1 MENRKMTGAN
11 EAEIKKLESDLK
23 EISDYSDQLT
33 KLLSEIS
40 TEVLNF
46 SGNEISYSEQ
56 RVDILKMAV
65 DRLIP
70 ITTDF
75 FSKLKRKDAVKLGE
89 LIYRSLR
96 ACIRFKSASKEYAN
110 KELDHSTRQGV
121 KRRILSEF
129 HIIESLSSELIA
141 FIDLS
146 HISDND
152 QSRLASVIRDARM
165 AQELFTNLVEQLDS
179 VRSKA
184 IQDIADA
191 KDSALDNASK
201 IKELVSKSSN
211 AYLAVDFHERKK
223 SNSFE
228 LSFWFVIM
236 MALLTFDA
244 WLIWKFDLSSVQLW
258 QNRLIDL
265 GLIGFIASVAYWMGK
280 NFRAAMHQRS
290 ILNQRIAS
298 LKTFQAFYEKV
309 EDKDLKDAIVL
320 EASKTIFSHMSSG
333 YSSDSANMNGPST
346 ADLLKFVSLTKP
358 GN

>member
-1 MENRKMTGAN
+1 M
-11 EAEIKKLESDLK
+11 
-23 EISDYSDQLT
+23 
-33 KLLSEIS
+33 LSETAS
-40 TEVLNF
+40 DALDFLV
-46 SGNEISYSEQ
+46 NEISYTEQ
-56 RVDILKMAV
+56 RVDILNMAV
-65 DRLIP
+65 ERLLP
-70 ITTDF
+70 ITTEYF
-75 FSKLKRKDAVKLGE
+75 EKLSRRDGIKIGE
-89 LIYRSLR
+89 LIYRALR
-96 ACIRFKSASKEYAN
+96 ACIRFKTALKEYSLEDSVNSN
-110 KELDHSTRQGV
+110 KQAA
-121 KRRILSEF
+121 RRLLSEF
-129 HIIESLSSELIA
+129 HIIESLSSEIIA

-146 HISDND
+146 KISDDD

-184 IQDIADA
+184 VQDIADA
-191 KDSALDNASK
+191 KESALTNASK

-223 SNSFE
+223 SNSIE
-228 LSFWFVIM
+228 LTFWFVIM
-236 MALLTFDA
+236 ASLLTFDA
-244 WLIWKFDLSSVQLW
+244 WLIWRFDLSSVQLW

-333 YSSDSANMNGPST
+333 YSSDAGNTNSPSL
-346 ADLLKFVSLTKP
+346 ADLMKIVSITKP
-358 GN
+358 NNS

>member
-1 MENRKMTGAN
+1 MTAAQ
-11 EAEIKKLESDLK
+11 ESSEPKKLESQLQ
-23 EISDYSDQLT
+23 EISEYSERLT
-33 KLLSEIS
+33 KMLSEIS
-40 TEVLNF
+40 AEALDL
-46 SGNEISYSEQ
+46 SDNEISYTEQ
-56 RVDILKMAV
+56 RVDILNMAV
-65 DRLIP
+65 ERLLP
-70 ITTDF
+70 VTTEYF
-75 FSKLKRKDAVKLGE
+75 EKLSRKEGIKIGE
-89 LIYRSLR
+89 LIYRALR
-96 ACIRFKSASKEYAN
+96 ACLRFKAALKEYSLEDSVNSSKQAI
-110 KELDHSTRQGV
+110 
-121 KRRILSEF
+121 KRRLLSEF
-129 HIIESLSSELIA
+129 HIIESLCSEIIA

-146 HISDND
+146 NISEND

-179 VRSKA
+179 VRSRA
-184 IQDIADA
+184 VQDIADA
-191 KDSALDNASK
+191 KDSALNNASK

-223 SNSFE
+223 SNSIE
-228 LSFWFVIM
+228 LTFWFVIM
-236 MALLTFDA
+236 TSLLTFDA
-244 WLIWKFDLSSVQLW
+244 WLIWKFDLSSVQIW

-333 YSSDSANMNGPST
+333 YSSDAGNTNNPSV
-346 ADLLKFVSLTKP
+346 ADLMKFVSITKP
-358 GN
+358 SNN